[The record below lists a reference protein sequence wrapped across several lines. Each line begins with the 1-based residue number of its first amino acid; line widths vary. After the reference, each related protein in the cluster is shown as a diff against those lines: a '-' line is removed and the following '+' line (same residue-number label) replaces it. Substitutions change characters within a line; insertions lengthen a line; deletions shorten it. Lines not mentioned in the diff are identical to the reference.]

1 MKRIEGILAR
11 LFIVISSAVIAFMI
25 IEVAANYY
33 LWNLAPEADFK
44 QLASINQIKERYGD
58 DFFINSS
65 EGEIGRLFLLHHYL
79 GYALTLIF

>member
-1 MKRIEGILAR
+1 MKRIEGVLAR

-25 IEVAANYY
+25 FEVAAIYY

-58 DFFINSS
+58 DFFINRS
-65 EGEIGRLFLLHHYL
+65 ERE
-79 GYALTLIF
+79 